1 MSLLGS
7 YSLTSI
13 PSSPISLRP
22 HSSVAHGRMVQCSR
36 RCELF
41 DLHQELIPYDV
52 AWSWQKDIVREKK
65 SQIENEGDC
74 SDTLIILQHPSVYT
88 LGTASTHHN
97 LNFDIENPPF
107 PIYRTERGGEVTFHG
122 PGQVLLPLV
131 IFSSFYR
138 MILLSFLFFTLE
150 FGLMYFDFALQLIMY
165 PIINLRRHKMD
176 LHWYLRTLE
185 EVVIRALSSTF
196 SIQASRVEGLT
207 GVWVGKSQLSYLC
220 CHLHQQFVNL
230 VSDI

>member
-1 MSLLGS
+1 MGFSDSNMSLLGS
-7 YSLTSI
+7 YSLASI
-13 PSSPISLRP
+13 PSSPLPLRSHP
-22 HSSVAHGRMVQCSR
+22 KLSSSAQT
-36 RCELF
+36 L
-41 DLHQELIPYDV
+41 
-52 AWSWQKDIVREKK
+52 REKK
-65 SQIENEGDC
+65 LQIENGGDC
-74 SDTLIILQHPSVYT
+74 SDTLIILRHPSVYT

-122 PGQVLLPLV
+122 PGQLV
-131 IFSSFYR
+131 
-138 MILLSFLFFTLE
+138 
-150 FGLMYFDFALQLIMY
+150 MY

-207 GVWVGKSQLSYLC
+207 GVWVSKSQLSTSTTCKFGVRYLFSLI
-220 CHLHQQFVNL
+220 HLDLESNQVTF
-230 VSDI
+230 S